1 MYKVVARV
9 GRRRLAGLAA
19 GLVTGLGLL
28 PAPDAHAADLMS
40 QAKARGVLRI
50 AVEGTY
56 PPFNFK
62 DPKSGHLTGYDVEVA
77 RLVAAGLKLRPQ
89 FVLVEWSA
97 VLPAVSSG
105 KVDAAISQ
113 VIITPERAQAFDF
126 SVPYTY
132 SGFQLIVRKNERAT
146 YRSLA
151 DLKGRKLG
159 VRQGSVFEQQ
169 ARAVKGIEVRSYP
182 AVPENLQDLAFGRID
197 ASLDDSLMV
206 SFLLKNSALP
216 IKAGP
221 RVGKDAR
228 VGVAI
233 RKGNP
238 QFKAAVDRIL
248 NEARADGTLRRLSL
262 KWFGIDASNAAR
274 QAVQRPQ

>member
-1 MYKVVARV
+1 MHEVVTKE
-9 GRRRLAGLAA
+9 RRRRCVAA
-19 GLVTGLGLL
+19 GVAAALLAILL
-28 PAPDAHAADLMS
+28 PVAHGADLMGETR
-40 QAKARGVLRI
+40 ARGVLRI

-62 DPKSGHLTGYDVEVA
+62 DPKTGHLTGYDVEVA
-77 RLVAAGLKLRPQ
+77 RLVAAGLKLKPQ
-89 FVLVEWSA
+89 FVFTEWSA
-97 VLPAVSSG
+97 ILPAVSSG

-113 VIITPERAQAFDF
+113 VIITPEREQAFDF

-132 SGFQLIVRKNERAT
+132 SSFQLIVRKNERAT
-146 YRSLA
+146 YRSLG

-169 ARAVKGIEVRSYP
+169 AREVKGVEVRSYP

-206 SFLLKNSALP
+206 SYLLKHSELP

-228 VGVAI
+228 IGVAI
-233 RKGNP
+233 RKGSP

-248 NEARADGTLRRLSL
+248 NQARADGTLRRLSL
-262 KWFGIDASNAAR
+262 KWFGIDASSATR
-274 QAVQRPQ
+274 

>member
-1 MYKVVARV
+1 MYEAVTKT
-9 GRRRLAGLAA
+9 GRRRFVAASTMAALAA
-19 GLVTGLGLL
+19 CML
-28 PAPDAHAADLMS
+28 PAAGAADLMS
-40 QAKARGVLRI
+40 QTRARGALRI

-62 DPKSGHLTGYDVEVA
+62 DPKTGQLTGYDIEVA
-77 RLVAAGLKLRPQ
+77 RLVAARLKLKPH
-89 FVLVEWSA
+89 FVLTEWSA
-97 VLPAVSSG
+97 ILPAVTSG

-113 VIITPERAQAFDF
+113 VIITPEREQAYDF

-132 SGFQLIVRKNERAT
+132 SGFQLMVRKNERAS

-151 DLKGRKLG
+151 DLKGRRLG
-159 VRQGSVFEQQ
+159 VRQGSVFEE
-169 ARAVKGIEVRSYP
+169 RAHEVPGIEVKSYP

-206 SFLLKNSALP
+206 NYLLRNSELP

-221 RVGKDAR
+221 RVGKVAR
-228 VGVAI
+228 IGVAL
-233 RKGNP
+233 RKNEP
-238 QFKAAVDRIL
+238 QLKAAVDQAL

-262 KWFGIDASNAAR
+262 KWFGIDASSATR
-274 QAVQRPQ
+274 

>member
-1 MYKVVARV
+1 MSMYEVVSKERRRRCVIGVVA
-9 GRRRLAGLAA
+9 AALAA
-19 GLVTGLGLL
+19 ILL
-28 PAPDAHAADLMS
+28 PAAHGADLMS
-40 QAKARGVLRI
+40 QARARGVLRI

-77 RLVAAGLKLRPQ
+77 RLVATGLKLRPQ
-89 FVLVEWSA
+89 FVFTEWSA
-97 VLPAVSSG
+97 ILPAVASG

-113 VIITPERAQAFDF
+113 VIITPEREQAFDF

-132 SGFQLIVRKNERAT
+132 SSFQLIVRKNERAT
-146 YRSLA
+146 YRSLG

-169 ARAVKGIEVRSYP
+169 AKEVNGIEVRSYP

-206 SFLLKNSALP
+206 SYLLKNSALP

-228 VGVAI
+228 IGVAM

-238 QFKAAVDRIL
+238 RFKAAVDKIL

-262 KWFGIDASNAAR
+262 KWFGVDASSATR
-274 QAVQRPQ
+274 

>member
-1 MYKVVARV
+1 MYEVVSKE
-9 GRRRLAGLAA
+9 RRRRRMAAALAA
-19 GLVTGLGLL
+19 GVAAASVAILA
-28 PAPDAHAADLMS
+28 PAAHAADLMS
-40 QAKARGVLRI
+40 QARARGVLRI

-89 FVLVEWSA
+89 FVFTEWSA
-97 VLPAVSSG
+97 ILPAVASS

-113 VIITPERAQAFDF
+113 VIITPEREQAFDF

-132 SGFQLIVRKNERAT
+132 SSFQLIVRKNERAT
-146 YRSLA
+146 YRSLG

-169 ARAVKGIEVRSYP
+169 AKQVKGIEVRSYP

-206 SFLLKNSALP
+206 SYLLKNAALP

-221 RVGKDAR
+221 RVGNGAR
-228 VGVAI
+228 IGVAI

-238 QFKAAVDRIL
+238 QFKAAVDKIL
-248 NEARADGTLRRLSL
+248 NGARADGTLRRLSL
-262 KWFGIDASNAAR
+262 KWFGVDASSAAR
-274 QAVQRPQ
+274 RGSTR

>member
-1 MYKVVARV
+1 MYEVVSKE
-9 GRRRLAGLAA
+9 RRRRRMAAALAA
-19 GLVTGLGLL
+19 GVAAASVAILT
-28 PAPDAHAADLMS
+28 PAAHAADLMS
-40 QAKARGVLRI
+40 QARARGVLRI

-77 RLVAAGLKLRPQ
+77 RVVAAGLKLRPQ
-89 FVLVEWSA
+89 FVFTEWSA
-97 VLPAVSSG
+97 ILPAVASS

-113 VIITPERAQAFDF
+113 VIITPEREQAFDF

-132 SGFQLIVRKNERAT
+132 SSFQLIVRKNERAT
-146 YRSLA
+146 YRSLD

-169 ARAVKGIEVRSYP
+169 AKEVKGIEVRSYP

-197 ASLDDSLMV
+197 ALLDDSLMV
-206 SFLLKNSALP
+206 SYLLKNSALP
-216 IKAGP
+216 VKAGP

-228 VGVAI
+228 IGVAI

-238 QFKAAVDRIL
+238 QFKAAIDKIL
-248 NEARADGTLRRLSL
+248 IEARADGTLRRLSL
-262 KWFGIDASNAAR
+262 KWFGVDASKATRQGSAR
-274 QAVQRPQ
+274 

>member
-1 MYKVVARV
+1 MYEVVTKK
-9 GRRRLAGLAA
+9 RRRRCMAA
-19 GLVTGLGLL
+19 GVAAACVTMLL
-28 PAPDAHAADLMS
+28 PVAHGADLMNE
-40 QAKARGVLRI
+40 ARARGILRI

-62 DPKSGHLTGYDVEVA
+62 DPKTGHLTGYDVEVA
-77 RLVAAGLKLRPQ
+77 RLVAAGLKLKPQ
-89 FVLVEWSA
+89 FVFTEWSA
-97 VLPAVSSG
+97 ILPAVSAG

-113 VIITPERAQAFDF
+113 VIITPEREQAFDF

-132 SGFQLIVRKNERAT
+132 SSFQLIVRKIERAT
-146 YRSLA
+146 YRSLG

-169 ARAVKGIEVRSYP
+169 ARQVKGIEVRSYP

-206 SFLLKNSALP
+206 SYLLKHSELP
-216 IKAGP
+216 VKAGP
-221 RVGKDAR
+221 HVGKDAR
-228 VGVAI
+228 IGIAI

-238 QFKAAVDRIL
+238 QFKASVDKIL
-248 NEARADGTLRRLSL
+248 DGARADGTLRRLSL
-262 KWFGIDASNAAR
+262 KWFGIDASSATR
-274 QAVQRPQ
+274 

>member
-1 MYKVVARV
+1 MVEVATKGRRQRCMAAGMAAALLVIVLPVAR
-9 GRRRLAGLAA
+9 G
-19 GLVTGLGLL
+19 
-28 PAPDAHAADLMS
+28 ADLMGETR
-40 QAKARGVLRI
+40 ARGVLRI

-62 DPKSGHLTGYDVEVA
+62 DPKTGHLTGYDVEVA
-77 RLVAAGLKLRPQ
+77 RLVAARMKLKPQ
-89 FVLVEWSA
+89 FVFTEWSA
-97 VLPAVSSG
+97 VLPAVTSG

-113 VIITPERAQAFDF
+113 VIITPEREQFHDF

-132 SGFQLIVRKNERAT
+132 SGFQLIVRKNERAS

-159 VRQGSVFEQQ
+159 VRQGSVFEQR
-169 ARAVKGIEVRSYP
+169 ARAVKGIEVRTYP

-206 SFLLKNSALP
+206 SYLLKHSELP

-221 RVGKDAR
+221 RVGEPVR
-228 VGVAI
+228 IGVAF

-238 QFKAAVDRIL
+238 DFKAAIDKIL
-248 NEARADGTLRRLSL
+248 NEARADGTLRRLSF
-262 KWFGIDASNAAR
+262 KWFGVDASSAPR
-274 QAVQRPQ
+274 

>member
-1 MYKVVARV
+1 MVAVAMGTAVV
-9 GRRRLAGLAA
+9 LQQ
-19 GLVTGLGLL
+19 
-28 PAPDAHAADLMS
+28 PSHAADLMS
-40 QAKARGVLRI
+40 ETRARGTLRI

-62 DPKSGHLTGYDVEVA
+62 DPKTGHLTGYDVEVA
-77 RLVAAGLKLRPQ
+77 RLVAGRLKLKSQ
-89 FVLVEWSA
+89 FVQAEWSA

-113 VIITPERAQAFDF
+113 VIITPERERAYDF
-126 SVPYTY
+126 SIPYTY
-132 SGFQLIVRKNERAT
+132 SSFQLIVRKNERAN
-146 YRSLA
+146 YRNLA

-159 VRQGSVFEQQ
+159 VREGSVFEQQ
-169 ARAVKGIEVRSYP
+169 ARQVPGVEVRSYP

-206 SFLLKNSALP
+206 SYLLKNSELP

-221 RVGKDAR
+221 RVGNPSR
-228 VGVAI
+228 IGVAL

-238 QFKAAVDRIL
+238 QFKAAVDRVL
-248 NEARADGTLRRLSL
+248 TEARADGTLRQLSL
-262 KWFGIDASNAAR
+262 KWFGVDASSATR
-274 QAVQRPQ
+274 

>member
-1 MYKVVARV
+1 MHEVVTK
-9 GRRRLAGLAA
+9 GRWRRYMAA
-19 GLVTGLGLL
+19 GVAAALVAMLL
-28 PAPDAHAADLMS
+28 PVAHGADLMS
-40 QAKARGVLRI
+40 QARARGVLRI

-77 RLVAAGLKLRPQ
+77 RLVATGLKLKPQ
-89 FVLVEWSA
+89 FVLTEWSA
-97 VLPAVSSG
+97 ILPAVASS

-113 VIITPERAQAFDF
+113 VIITPEREQAFDF

-132 SGFQLIVRKNERAT
+132 SNFQLIVRKNERTT
-146 YRSLA
+146 YRNLD

-169 ARAVKGIEVRSYP
+169 AKEVKGIEVRSYP

-206 SFLLKNSALP
+206 SSLLKHSELP

-221 RVGKDAR
+221 RVGPLAR
-228 VGVAI
+228 IGVAFG
-233 RKGNP
+233 KGNP
-238 QFKAAVDRIL
+238 QFKVAVDKVL
-248 NEARADGTLRRLSL
+248 TEARADGSLRQLSL
-262 KWFGIDASNAAR
+262 RWFGIDASSATR
-274 QAVQRPQ
+274 

>member
-1 MYKVVARV
+1 MYEVVSKE
-9 GRRRLAGLAA
+9 RRRRCVIGAVTAALAA
-19 GLVTGLGLL
+19 SLL
-28 PAPDAHAADLMS
+28 PVAHGADLMS
-40 QAKARGVLRI
+40 QARARGVLRI

-77 RLVAAGLKLRPQ
+77 RLVATGLKLRPQ
-89 FVLVEWSA
+89 FVFTEWSA
-97 VLPAVSSG
+97 ILPAVASG

-113 VIITPERAQAFDF
+113 VIITPEREQAFDF

-132 SGFQLIVRKNERAT
+132 SSFQLIVRKNERAT
-146 YRSLA
+146 YRSLG

-169 ARAVKGIEVRSYP
+169 AKEVNGIEVRSYP

-206 SFLLKNSALP
+206 SYLLKNSALP

-221 RVGKDAR
+221 LVGKDAR
-228 VGVAI
+228 IGVAM

-238 QFKAAVDRIL
+238 RFKAAVDKIL
-248 NEARADGTLRRLSL
+248 NEARADGTLRRLSV
-262 KWFGIDASNAAR
+262 KWFGVDASSATR
-274 QAVQRPQ
+274 